1 MQDEKSVIA
10 RMAMGQRNGRMNCGG
25 TSFGTHSAG
34 TDERR
39 YDVTAPPP
47 VTGSDARLDLAL
59 SRQSQPS
66 PSACAERAGGD
77 GFPAMAYPVPA

>member
-1 MQDEKSVIA
+1 
-10 RMAMGQRNGRMNCGG
+10 MNRGG

-34 TDERR
+34 TNERR
-39 YDVTAPPP
+39 DQVMALPPA
-47 VTGSDARLDLAL
+47 TGSDARLVLAL
-59 SRQSQPS
+59 SRHSPPS

>member
-1 MQDEKSVIA
+1 MLDEKSVIA
-10 RMAMGQRNGRMNCGG
+10 RMAMARRTGRMNNGG

-34 TDERR
+34 ADERR
-39 YDVTAPPP
+39 YDVTASPP
-47 VTGSDARLDLAL
+47 VAGSDARLVLAL